1 MAHVDQNIVEMPDD
15 ESVALMPPYR
25 RLIDWIQTEVAGLT
39 DEQLDFDDLSPEN
52 EWMWGLPPMSVDMR
66 RVVERVV
73 DLFQNFIA
81 YGPREA
87 DQTIG
92 MLLAEK
98 ERFDA
103 EGVAEDRRMMR
114 PEVGGAPAR
123 LTTRDQTLGLNAPLV
138 RLVQSVQKAAMRR
151 IYWPKLS
158 DQRLR

>member
-1 MAHVDQNIVEMPDD
+1 
-15 ESVALMPPYR
+15 
-25 RLIDWIQTEVAGLT
+25 
-39 DEQLDFDDLSPEN
+39 
-52 EWMWGLPPMSVDMR
+52 MSVDMR

-73 DLFQNFIA
+73 DLCQNSIA
-81 YGPREA
+81 HGPREA